1 MAGAKGRSGGQ
12 RSGAGRKA
20 SEARL
25 LGLIGGRAKV
35 QQEEVLA
42 SPVACPEDFTPEQEA
57 VWAELAEHAI
67 KARTLVPGTVSAF
80 SRLCK
85 AVVRHAKMESQIER
99 DGFTYLKVMVDSSG
113 QEHTEVK
120 AHPLISR
127 AASAETMIR
136 GGLKDFAI
144 CPFGKALVEAVAKP
158 VDRFAKF
165 RKTAG

>member
-20 SEARL
+20 SEARV
-25 LGLIGGRAKV
+25 LGLIGRPHV
-35 QQEEVLA
+35 QQEQAPAL
-42 SPVACPEDFTPEQEA
+42 PVDRPVGLEPDVEA
-57 VWAELAEHAI
+57 VWTELAEHAV

-80 SRLCK
+80 TRLCK
-85 AVVRHAKMESQIER
+85 AVVRHAKMEAQIER
-99 DGFTYLKVMVDSSG
+99 DGFTYLKVTIDGSG